1 MAMTE
6 TRKGL
11 GPLAT
16 NGKVPVYDA
25 DAHIAEPPSVWEEYA
40 DPKFRDQIMQCRIMD
55 DGTDAAFAEGK
66 KLRNGIA
73 PACIPHAYGT
83 KVTWDDIVP
92 GSYDPAARLSVMD
105 DEGLAAALMFP
116 SLMLISGDINDPEI
130 AVENARAY
138 NRWMTDFVSEDP
150 NRLFGVGVCPLQSV
164 DGAVAVIEEVANAG
178 LTGVTFRPER
188 YGGLE
193 LFSPDMDRVW
203 SAAEHHD
210 LTVAIHG
217 SFGSG
222 MPSFAK
228 TRYENQFYVHMVCHP
243 FEQMAS
249 VMEMVASGVLDDHPM
264 LRVGFFESGLGWLPY
279 WLDRLDEHKE
289 ASRPHGRYS
298 RQLRLGDAELR
309 QDPLRE
315 PVNRPH
321 SGLRPHGV
329 PSVRADGLGDGDGGV
344 WCARRPSDAANVGFF
359 ESGLGWLPYWLDRLD
374 EGWRYQATDAG
385 LAFLDIKEAMGHLVP
400 RLKRDPTEIFSE
412 QCFVTM
418 EAGEG
423 EAFEQV
429 AAMGLAHVACTRSI
443 GSSYGART
451 TRTTTAPCRPAHSPS
466 STRPSKAGLRRRGQQ
481 PEPERDLGTR
491 SSTPTHAASW
501 AWRT

>member
-1 MAMTE
+1 MDALGQRGGRDMAMTQ

-11 GPLAT
+11 GPLAS
-16 NGKVPVYDA
+16 NGTVPVYDA
-25 DAHIAEPPSVWEEYA
+25 DAHIAEPPSVWQEYA
-40 DPKFRDQIMQCRIMD
+40 DPKFRDRIMQCRILD

-83 KVTWDDIVP
+83 KVTWNDIVP

-105 DEGLAAALMFP
+105 DEGLDAALMFP
-116 SLMLISGDINDPEI
+116 SLMLISGDINDAEV

-178 LTGVTFRPER
+178 LTGITFRPER

-249 VMEMVASGVLDDHPM
+249 VMEMVASGVLDDHPL

-279 WLDRLDEHKE
+279 WLDRLDEH
-289 ASRPHGRYS
+289 
-298 RQLRLGDAELR
+298 
-309 QDPLRE
+309 
-315 PVNRPH
+315 
-321 SGLRPHGV
+321 
-329 PSVRADGLGDGDGGV
+329 
-344 WCARRPSDAANVGFF
+344 
-359 ESGLGWLPYWLDRLD
+359 
-374 EGWRYQATDAG
+374 
-385 LAFLDIKEAMGHLVP
+385 KEAMGHLVP

-429 AAMGLAHVACTRSI
+429 AAMGLAHTVVWGSDYPHYDCTFP
-443 GSSYGART
+443 GALAELNETFEGFDDEVSSLRNEVVYTNAR
-451 TRTTTAPCRPAHSPS
+451 RFM
-466 STRPSKAGLRRRGQQ
+466 GL
-481 PEPERDLGTR
+481 
-491 SSTPTHAASW
+491 S
-501 AWRT
+501 

>member
-1 MAMTE
+1 MTVTE
-6 TRKGL
+6 TTSATQDRSR
-11 GPLAT
+11 GPKPA

-25 DAHIAEPPSVWEEYA
+25 DAHIAEPTSVWEEYA
-40 DPKFRDQIMQCRIMD
+40 DPKYRDLIAQCRIMG
-55 DGTDAAFAEGK
+55 DGSDAMFVEGK
-66 KLRNGIA
+66 RLRNGIA

-83 KVTWDDIVP
+83 DVTWDDIVP

-105 DEGLAAALMFP
+105 DEGLDAALMFP
-116 SLMLISGDINDPEI
+116 SLMLISGDINDPDI

-138 NRWMTDFVSEDP
+138 NRWMTDFCSEDP
-150 NRLFGVGVCPLQSV
+150 NRLFGMGVCPLQSI

-178 LTGVTFRPER
+178 LTGITFRPER
-188 YGGLE
+188 YNGLE
-193 LFSPDMDRVW
+193 LFSDDMYRVW

-210 LTVAIHG
+210 LTVGIHG

-289 ASRPHGRYS
+289 A
-298 RQLRLGDAELR
+298 
-309 QDPLRE
+309 
-315 PVNRPH
+315 
-321 SGLRPHGV
+321 
-329 PSVRADGLGDGDGGV
+329 
-344 WCARRPSDAANVGFF
+344 
-359 ESGLGWLPYWLDRLD
+359 
-374 EGWRYQATDAG
+374 
-385 LAFLDIKEAMGHLVP
+385 MGHLVP

-429 AAMGLAHVACTRSI
+429 AAMGLAHTVVWGSDYPHYDCTFPGALAELNETFESFDDEV
-443 GSSYGART
+443 SSLRDEVVYTNAR
-451 TRTTTAPCRPAHSPS
+451 RFM
-466 STRPSKAGLRRRGQQ
+466 GL
-481 PEPERDLGTR
+481 T
-491 SSTPTHAASW
+491 
-501 AWRT
+501 

>member
-11 GPLAT
+11 GPLAA

-116 SLMLISGDINDPEI
+116 SLMLISGDINDAEI

-289 ASRPHGRYS
+289 A
-298 RQLRLGDAELR
+298 
-309 QDPLRE
+309 
-315 PVNRPH
+315 
-321 SGLRPHGV
+321 
-329 PSVRADGLGDGDGGV
+329 
-344 WCARRPSDAANVGFF
+344 
-359 ESGLGWLPYWLDRLD
+359 
-374 EGWRYQATDAG
+374 
-385 LAFLDIKEAMGHLVP
+385 MGHLVP

-429 AAMGLAHVACTRSI
+429 AAMGLAHTVVWGSDYPHYDCTFP
-443 GSSYGART
+443 GALAELNETFEGFDDEVSNLRNEVVYT
-451 TRTTTAPCRPAHSPS
+451 NARRFM
-466 STRPSKAGLRRRGQQ
+466 GL
-481 PEPERDLGTR
+481 
-491 SSTPTHAASW
+491 S
-501 AWRT
+501 

>member
-105 DEGLAAALMFP
+105 DEGLSAALMFP
-116 SLMLISGDINDPEI
+116 SLMLISGDINDAEI

-188 YGGLE
+188 YSGLE

-289 ASRPHGRYS
+289 A
-298 RQLRLGDAELR
+298 
-309 QDPLRE
+309 
-315 PVNRPH
+315 
-321 SGLRPHGV
+321 
-329 PSVRADGLGDGDGGV
+329 
-344 WCARRPSDAANVGFF
+344 
-359 ESGLGWLPYWLDRLD
+359 
-374 EGWRYQATDAG
+374 
-385 LAFLDIKEAMGHLVP
+385 MGHLVP

-429 AAMGLAHVACTRSI
+429 AAMGLAHTVVWGSDYPHYDCTFP
-443 GSSYGART
+443 GALAELNETFEGFDEEVSSLRNEVVYTNAR
-451 TRTTTAPCRPAHSPS
+451 RFM
-466 STRPSKAGLRRRGQQ
+466 GL
-481 PEPERDLGTR
+481 T
-491 SSTPTHAASW
+491 
-501 AWRT
+501 

>member
-105 DEGLAAALMFP
+105 DEGLSAALMFP
-116 SLMLISGDINDPEI
+116 SLMLISGDINDAEI

-188 YGGLE
+188 YSGLE
-193 LFSPDMDRVW
+193 LFSSDMDRVW

-289 ASRPHGRYS
+289 A
-298 RQLRLGDAELR
+298 
-309 QDPLRE
+309 
-315 PVNRPH
+315 
-321 SGLRPHGV
+321 
-329 PSVRADGLGDGDGGV
+329 
-344 WCARRPSDAANVGFF
+344 
-359 ESGLGWLPYWLDRLD
+359 
-374 EGWRYQATDAG
+374 
-385 LAFLDIKEAMGHLVP
+385 MGHLVP

-429 AAMGLAHVACTRSI
+429 AAMGLAHTVVWGSDYPHYDCTFP
-443 GSSYGART
+443 GALAELNETFEGFDDEVSNLRNEVVYT
-451 TRTTTAPCRPAHSPS
+451 NARRFM
-466 STRPSKAGLRRRGQQ
+466 GL
-481 PEPERDLGTR
+481 
-491 SSTPTHAASW
+491 S
-501 AWRT
+501 

>member
-105 DEGLAAALMFP
+105 DEGLSAALMFP
-116 SLMLISGDINDPEI
+116 SLMLISGDINDAEI

-188 YGGLE
+188 YSGLE

-289 ASRPHGRYS
+289 A
-298 RQLRLGDAELR
+298 
-309 QDPLRE
+309 
-315 PVNRPH
+315 
-321 SGLRPHGV
+321 
-329 PSVRADGLGDGDGGV
+329 
-344 WCARRPSDAANVGFF
+344 
-359 ESGLGWLPYWLDRLD
+359 
-374 EGWRYQATDAG
+374 
-385 LAFLDIKEAMGHLVP
+385 MGHLVP

-429 AAMGLAHVACTRSI
+429 AAMGLAHTVVWGSDYPHYDCTFP
-443 GSSYGART
+443 GALAELNETFEGFDEEVSSLRNEVVYTNAR
-451 TRTTTAPCRPAHSPS
+451 RFM
-466 STRPSKAGLRRRGQQ
+466 GL
-481 PEPERDLGTR
+481 
-491 SSTPTHAASW
+491 S
-501 AWRT
+501 

>member
-83 KVTWDDIVP
+83 NVTWDDIVP

-105 DEGLAAALMFP
+105 DEGLSAALMFP
-116 SLMLISGDINDPEI
+116 SLMLISGDINDAEI

-188 YGGLE
+188 YSGLE
-193 LFSPDMDRVW
+193 LFSSDMDRVW

-289 ASRPHGRYS
+289 A
-298 RQLRLGDAELR
+298 
-309 QDPLRE
+309 
-315 PVNRPH
+315 
-321 SGLRPHGV
+321 
-329 PSVRADGLGDGDGGV
+329 
-344 WCARRPSDAANVGFF
+344 
-359 ESGLGWLPYWLDRLD
+359 
-374 EGWRYQATDAG
+374 
-385 LAFLDIKEAMGHLVP
+385 MGHLVP

-429 AAMGLAHVACTRSI
+429 AAMGLAHTVVWGSDYPHYDCTFP
-443 GSSYGART
+443 GALAELNETFEGFDDEVSNLRNEVVYT
-451 TRTTTAPCRPAHSPS
+451 NARRFM
-466 STRPSKAGLRRRGQQ
+466 GL
-481 PEPERDLGTR
+481 
-491 SSTPTHAASW
+491 S
-501 AWRT
+501 